1 MALLQGKVVVI
12 TGAGGGIGREHA
24 LAMAK
29 EGAAI
34 VVNDLGGARDGTG
47 GGSSMADETV
57 DLIKQAGGEAVANY
71 DNVATVEG
79 GQGILKTAL
88 DAFEQVDVLVNNAGI
103 LRDKSFSNT
112 TEDLWDPVLAVH
124 LKGTYCVT
132 HPVYN
137 HMKERGA
144 GGVIINTSSTS
155 GLNGNFGQTNYG
167 AAKAGIAGFSRC
179 LAIEGKKYDIRVFVL
194 APVALTRLTEDLG
207 GFDADSMKERM
218 NPAAVSPLVTY
229 LASDLAKDMTG
240 KTFFCGGGRIAEMK
254 VVTTK
259 GITKGDPT
267 ELWTPDEIAQH
278 MKAGEIL
285 LPDDA

>member
-1 MALLQGKVVVI
+1 MGLLEGKVVVI

-34 VVNDLGGARDGTG
+34 VVNDLGGSRDGSG

-57 DLIKQAGGEAVANY
+57 ELIKQAGGEAAANY
-71 DNVATVEG
+71 DNVSTIEG

-88 DAFEQVDVLVNNAGI
+88 DAFDQVDVLVNNAGI
-103 LRDKSFSNT
+103 LRDKSFSNM
-112 TEDLWDPVLAVH
+112 TEDLWDPVVAVH
-124 LKGTYCVT
+124 LRGTYCVT
-132 HPVYN
+132 HAIYN

-179 LAIEGKKYDIRVFVL
+179 LAIEGKKYNIRVFVL
-194 APVALTRLTEDLG
+194 APVALTRLTEDLA
-207 GFDADSMKERM
+207 GFDNEDLKARM
-218 NPAAVSPLVTY
+218 NPAHVSPLITY
-229 LASDLAKDMTG
+229 LSSDLAKDMTG
-240 KTFFCGGGRIAEMK
+240 KTFYCGGGRIAEMK
-254 VVTTK
+254 VVTHTGVTK
-259 GITKGDPT
+259 ADAS
-267 ELWTPDEIAQH
+267 ELWTPQEVADA
-278 MKAGEIL
+278 MKAGDIL
-285 LPDDA
+285 LPE